1 MNTEKK
7 PIAQIITGVIIVA
20 IVAIG
25 SISLVNN
32 SNRVKQLS
40 IQNADLNSTIRLRD
54 SLVNEMATTFEEIEQ
69 NLTFV
74 REKRGQLYV
83 TNSEHSAKEKKDVM
97 VADIKLMNDM
107 LAQNSLKIDELE
119 QKLKSSG
126 IEIQSFKNKIA
137 RLNTEITEQN
147 TSIRQLTAD
156 LERRDYKIAEM
167 NTQVIALK
175 SENSA
180 KADTIHMKSQVIAAK
195 EILIETKDNELNRV
209 YYITGTPKELLG
221 KGVIQK
227 DGGFLGIGRNKDI
240 TNNVDEQN
248 FSQLDQR
255 TAFLLPVNS
264 KKAQLITEHPDSS
277 YQFVYENDQIAY
289 LQIENPAEFWKL
301 TKYLVVE
308 KR

>member
-20 IVAIG
+20 IVVIG

-167 NTQVIALK
+167 KTQVIALK

-180 KADTIHMKSQVIAAK
+180 KADTINMKSQVIAAK

-209 YYITGTPKELLG
+209 YYITGTPKELLE